1 MTAHFF
7 SLLDDLLHRSFRMA
21 GAVEHMLATGG
32 EALERLDA
40 GLARTIIEQ
49 DRTVDEEEV
58 AIEKEALRLMTLFQ
72 PMGADM
78 RRLCTVLKVNNDL
91 ERIADCAV
99 NIAQRVCRISP
110 GVLRELGGDLAELY
124 RAVRRMLRDA
134 LNALALVDEDAA
146 SGVRGQDAQIDGMYA
161 RYVRKVIAAAGG
173 RDPGGVSACVD
184 VLAIAKSLERIA
196 DHAANI
202 AEDVIYMGSG
212 RIVRHSVARSR

>member
-1 MTAHFF
+1 MTAQFF
-7 SLLDDLLHRSFRMA
+7 SLLDELLRRSFRMA
-21 GAVEHMLATGG
+21 GTVEHMLAAGG
-32 EALERLDA
+32 QAMERADA
-40 GLARTIIEQ
+40 GLARSIIEQ
-49 DRTVDEEEV
+49 DQAVDEEEV
-58 AIEKEALRLMTLFQ
+58 AIESEALRLMTLFQ

-99 NIAQRVCRISP
+99 NIAQRVCRLP
-110 GVLRELGGDLAELY
+110 AGVLGELGGDLMELH

-134 LNALALVDEDAA
+134 LNALAVVDEDAA
-146 SGVRGQDAQIDGMYA
+146 AGVRGQDARIDGMYA

-173 RDPGGVSACVD
+173 RDSGGLSACLD

-212 RIVRHSVARSR
+212 RIVRHEVA

>member
-1 MTAHFF
+1 MTAQFF
-7 SLLDDLLHRSFRMA
+7 SLLDDLLRRSFRMA
-21 GAVEHMLATGG
+21 GTVEHMLAAGG
-32 EALERLDA
+32 RAMERADA
-40 GLARTIIEQ
+40 GLARSIIEQ
-49 DRTVDEEEV
+49 DQAVDEEEV
-58 AIEKEALRLMTLFQ
+58 AIETEALRLMTLFQ

-99 NIAQRVCRISP
+99 NIAQRVCRVSP
-110 GVLRELGGDLAELY
+110 GVLRELGEDLMELH

-134 LNALALVDEDAA
+134 LNALAVVDQRAA
-146 SGVRGQDAQIDGMYA
+146 AGVRSQDARIDGMYA

-173 RDPGGVSACVD
+173 RDSGGLSACLD

-212 RIVRHSVARSR
+212 RIIRHSVA